1 MIDGWGAVRCVRD
14 IHNDQVVFAWPVEM
28 QGRGDGY
35 VLAAQLAGSVGMVPE
50 GYPDDLHH
58 ILEQVSTGEWSIVE
72 REWLWTNCLHV
83 LQPDQWWGTQLM
95 WSADTGEFLCW
106 YVDFRLPLV
115 ASGDS
120 LNTRDLQ
127 LDIVVSPDGSWRW
140 KDEDHYQ
147 LAIDLGYISS
157 EERHAVESSRDEAV
171 AAIKAGRFPFDGSLL
186 DWQPPASLPML
197 PPTWAVP

>member
-1 MIDGWGAVRCVRD
+1 MLDGWRSIRCVRD
-14 IHNDQVVFAWPVEM
+14 IHKGQVVFAWPVEV
-28 QGRGDGY
+28 QGGGDGH

-50 GYPDDLHH
+50 GYPDDLHRV
-58 ILEQVSTGEWSIVE
+58 LEQVSTGEWSVVE
-72 REWLWTNCLHV
+72 REWRWTNCLHV
-83 LQPDQWWGTQLM
+83 LQPERWWGTQLM
-95 WSADTGEFLCW
+95 WAADTGELLCW

-147 LAIDLGYISS
+147 FAIDLGYISS
-157 EERHAVESSRDEAV
+157 DERDGVERSRDEVV
-171 AAIKAGRFPFDGSLL
+171 AAIEAGRFPFDGSLL
-186 DWQPPASLPML
+186 DWQPPTSMPTLPS
-197 PPTWAVP
+197 TWAVP